1 MIQDFRPYQE
11 DIKRKWDL
19 VFFLFQLLHSFKLS
33 SKHIEILHKNGF
45 NFDLEQKGK
54 NELYTN
60 CISNSITKTNSHNIV

>member
-45 NFDLEQKGK
+45 NFDLEQKSK
-54 NELYTN
+54 NEFYTN
-60 CISNSITKTNSHNIV
+60 CILMTKTNSHYIV